1 MVERK
6 FLGADVAGHLF
17 EHRVREAV
25 AAAEGLRELDRF
37 VEHDAVGRL
46 RRMRKLVGAEIEN
59 RALNER
65 DALQISVDVLRK
77 SRFGLLGVKEHAR
90 EERFEELA
98 VRTGEVVGREVRA
111 VELLARLIGNESL
124 ELRRDVGEAQ
134 LRIG

>member
-1 MVERK
+1 MVEREL
-6 FLGADVAGHLF
+6 LGADVAGHLF

-77 SRFGLLGVKEHAR
+77 GRKWRPDFAKCS
-90 EERFEELA
+90 ERT
-98 VRTGEVVGREVRA
+98 R
-111 VELLARLIGNESL
+111 S
-124 ELRRDVGEAQ
+124 DPK
-134 LRIG
+134 